1 MGDAAAT
8 PKGSYRELNAGVLAG
23 PAWPPQ
29 SSQVGAVAGISPPPP
44 AQHGV
49 AGPLPH
55 RPQVRGAPLSPLPPK
70 CGSEVPSRSLPL
82 RGRLTPKGCGL
93 GLPARFFFEIEG
105 VFMSSLFFLENM
117 VRPGQEPAGGGPGPA
132 VWGSQQR
139 SRQRRRPPVH
149 IVASHPLPSCQA
161 HVTGPALIGVPSPP
175 QEKAAEVVTQT
186 RPPPSL
192 ASACPSAEWASR
204 WGSRPRPQLQA
215 PPQLPLSGSLRVSDG
230 APTRADTGG
239 PPPPIPGGAG
249 QAHGNRLQRR

>member
-82 RGRLTPKGCGL
+82 RGGLTPKGCGL

-139 SRQRRRPPVH
+139 SRQCRRPPVH

-175 QEKAAEVVTQT
+175 QEKAAGGGDAD
-186 RPPPSL
+186 PPPTFPGLSL
-192 ASACPSAEWASR
+192 PLCR
-204 WGSRPRPQLQA
+204 VGFKVGLQA
-215 PPQLPLSGSLRVSDG
+215 PPP
-230 APTRADTGG
+230 APG
-239 PPPPIPGGAG
+239 PAPASAFRKPACVRWGTHPC
-249 QAHGNRLQRR
+249 